1 MKKNSP
7 TLYLIPIILC
17 LLTTQALAQA
27 NTTDGLS
34 PQLDNIKDLFSFT
47 KILSSIVVLGGTY
60 LLTKV
65 LAFLLAVIAE
75 KKSSYRLLLKRITPF
90 LNIALWS
97 ASLFVVI
104 AGIISPPIETVFTV
118 GASIGVAVGF
128 ASQDILKNIF
138 GGIVIIL
145 DRPFQVGDKIGID
158 DFYGEVKEIGL
169 RSTRII
175 TPDDS
180 VVSIPNADVMS
191 NSVSNSNSGALDCQ
205 VVTSIYLP
213 ASTDLK
219 IVKEVSYRAA
229 YSSRY
234 LYLKKPVSVI
244 VENKVF
250 EQNFVVHVK
259 IKAYVLDIRYEFL
272 LKAEITELVLT
283 ELRSLDLISDRE
295 IVQQPAS

>member
-1 MKKNSP
+1 MKNFICI
-7 TLYLIPIILC
+7 LRFIPLMMV
-17 LLTTQALAQA
+17 LFTTQAMAQSG
-27 NTTDGLS
+27 NSDGLT

-47 KILSSIVVLGGTY
+47 KIISSFVVLGGAY
-60 LLTKV
+60 LFSKV
-65 LAFLLAVIAE
+65 LSFLLGVIAE
-75 KKSSYRLLLKRITPF
+75 KKSAYRLILKRLAPF
-90 LNIALWS
+90 LNIILWS
-97 ASLFVVI
+97 ASLFIII

-118 GASIGVAVGF
+118 GASVGVAVGF

-138 GGIVIIL
+138 GGVVIIL

-158 DFYGEVKEIGL
+158 DYYGEVKEIGL

-191 NSVSNSNSGALDCQ
+191 NAVSNSNSGAFDCQ

-213 ASTDLK
+213 AAVDLK
-219 IVKEVSYRAA
+219 TVKEVGYRAA

-234 LYLKKPVSVI
+234 LYLKKPVSII
-244 VENKVF
+244 VENQVF

-272 LKAEITELVLT
+272 LKAEITELVLM
-283 ELRSLDLISDRE
+283 ELKSLELISEGETISR
-295 IVQQPAS
+295 QKT